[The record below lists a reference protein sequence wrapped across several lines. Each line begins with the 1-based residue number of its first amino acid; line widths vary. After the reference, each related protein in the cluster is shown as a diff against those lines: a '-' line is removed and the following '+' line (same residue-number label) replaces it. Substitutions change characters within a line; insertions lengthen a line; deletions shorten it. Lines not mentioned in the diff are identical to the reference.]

1 MPSKHWKRAHR
12 ARRRAR
18 RRGQRKPAYDY
29 DYIQHYLLTKLL
41 GPQLLPRP
49 PVDPYARGNVV
60 PPMKTA
66 QKVSAERYTVA
77 NKLRGTGGKP
87 LWGNRPYNPDFG
99 GMSTGLVRTTVPL
112 WSSAAEAR
120 RPEYRAV

>member
-77 NKLRGTGGKP
+77 NKLRTGGKP
-87 LWGNRPYNPDFG
+87 LWGSGQPFRSGAAPPRPGAPN
-99 GMSTGLVRTTVPL
+99 TGLCK
-112 WSSAAEAR
+112 
-120 RPEYRAV
+120 